1 MCTTTTEE
9 GIYVD
14 FNVDEK
20 YTWAD
25 DGLLFDVTS
34 STDDDHDAC
43 CLDAID
49 AEDFSYMR
57 QACDCDTDVSITD
70 EYYTFDSTL
79 TCTRRFDTTYNCV
92 LKSDATSDT
101 P

>member
-1 MCTTTTEE
+1 MCTTTIET

-20 YTWAD
+20 YTWID
-25 DGLLFDVTS
+25 DGLLFGLTS
-34 STDDDHDAC
+34 MTDNDDDPC

-49 AEDFSYMR
+49 NEDFSVMR
-57 QACDCDTDVSITD
+57 QACDCDDVTISD
-70 EYYTFDSTL
+70 EYFIFDSTL
-79 TCTRRFDTTYNCV
+79 TCTRRFDRTSNCV
-92 LKSDATSDT
+92 LKSDSSSAN